1 MPNHEIPYPIT
12 VNCSQEL
19 EDIKPIWRSFGYD
32 ELNWTYTPRGKRIYK
47 EIASLSHDPYY
58 IRCHHAFTSGN
69 GLSTPTKGSG
79 DVYHEDENG
88 APIYNFSYL
97 DQVIETIINNNCKPI
112 FELGFMPDALSS
124 GPKPKTTYFY
134 SDSDLYKYPPHNY
147 RKWEELVYQTVKH
160 YVEKY
165 GEHEVLQWYWELWNE
180 PDFKGFFKGSIKE
193 YCKLYDY
200 TVAGAIRALPAIKIG
215 GPALAGRPKFLD
227 KFLKHCAQGKN
238 YVTGKKG
245 TPLRFISFHAK
256 GTGWPLK
263 GKPFAMPSLK
273 TIFTFLQ
280 NYKQVLLKY
289 PQFQTLPALFDE
301 CDMAVA
307 TNYGMYDFPEYEFH
321 NNEYYPVF
329 FIRMIKY
336 LLDFMAKEQIPIQF
350 ATTWAFYFEG
360 KRFFEGNRALFTNEN
375 IRNPIFNAF
384 VMLEMFGGKRLQL
397 TSKNSENHKFDHFP
411 RIDGIASIHENQS
424 IQIII
429 WNFDESNIN
438 VENKRISLQINN
450 LPFSSDLI
458 SLKKYQIDS
467 QNSNAYAKWKELGS
481 PQDPTPE
488 EIELIK
494 KSECLALIEQGKI
507 DQPPGNSLLL
517 NFDLPGQSVS
527 LIRVEPLL

>member
-1 MPNHEIPYPIT
+1 
-12 VNCSQEL
+12 
-19 EDIKPIWRSFGYD
+19 
-32 ELNWTYTPRGKRIYK
+32 
-47 EIASLSHDPYY
+47 
-58 IRCHHAFTSGN
+58 
-69 GLSTPTKGSG
+69 
-79 DVYHEDENG
+79 
-88 APIYNFSYL
+88 
-97 DQVIETIINNNCKPI
+97 
-112 FELGFMPDALSS
+112 
-124 GPKPKTTYFY
+124 
-134 SDSDLYKYPPHNY
+134 
-147 RKWEELVYQTVKH
+147 
-160 YVEKY
+160 
-165 GEHEVLQWYWELWNE
+165 
-180 PDFKGFFKGSIKE
+180 
-193 YCKLYDY
+193 
-200 TVAGAIRALPAIKIG
+200 
-215 GPALAGRPKFLD
+215 
-227 KFLKHCAQGKN
+227 
-238 YVTGKKG
+238 
-245 TPLRFISFHAK
+245 
-256 GTGWPLK
+256 
-263 GKPFAMPSLK
+263 MPSLK
-273 TIFTFLQ
+273 TMFTFLE

-336 LLDFMAKEQIPIQF
+336 LLDFMAKEQSPIQF

-384 VMLEMFGGKRLQL
+384 VMLEMLGGKRLQL

-438 VENKRISLQINN
+438 VENKRISLQIND
-450 LPFSSDLI
+450 LPFSSDSI

-494 KSECLALIEQGKI
+494 KSECLSLIEQGKI

-527 LIRVEPLL
+527 LIRVEPVL